1 VSAFAGRLS
10 LRDRLPG
17 RLPRRLPAV
26 PLPAGISAIIVKEL
40 RGRMR
45 GRRAFIVVTI
55 HVLLLTVFAWMLQ
68 RLNEESI
75 AGLSSFG
82 GQATYA
88 SATVGRGIFLGL
100 LMLQT
105 LMVAVLAPAAT
116 AAAISSEREHQTLDL
131 LAVTPI
137 SSFAIV
143 LGKLLSAL
151 AWVFILIL
159 ASIPVTAL
167 VFVFGGVAPD
177 DVIRG
182 YLVLFA
188 TVIGLGSVGIFFSA
202 LTRRTGAST
211 GLTFVV
217 TLALVIGSF
226 FVWVFF
232 SNTGEV
238 GPTGLRKQ
246 PTEAI
251 LYLNPF
257 VAQADVLCGT
267 EDGAFGGT
275 CGLISS
281 IVNTGQQEFFPPGT
295 DPTRPVP
302 IDPVPGVDFPG
313 GVNAGGAGFE
323 APRGV
328 APEKGLRIGEEGVVD
343 GDVANLG
350 IAAEP
355 FRDRFWPKS
364 VISFLFLAAVLT
376 VASVQFVTPTRRW
389 RPSLP
394 GPVRRLVRRRSA
406 P

>member
-1 VSAFAGRLS
+1 MSAFAGRLA
-10 LRDRLPG
+10 LRARGLPVG
-17 RLPRRLPAV
+17 LPS
-26 PLPAGISAIIVKEL
+26 GISAIIVKEL

-55 HVLLLTVFAWMLQ
+55 HVLLLAVFAWMLL
-68 RLNEESI
+68 RLQEESFRSM
-75 AGLSSFG
+75 SSFG

-88 SATVGRGIFLGL
+88 SANIGRGIFLGL

-116 AAAISSEREHQTLDL
+116 AGAISSEREHQTLDL

-137 SSFAIV
+137 SSLAIV
-143 LGKLLSAL
+143 LGKLFSAL

-159 ASIPVTAL
+159 SSIPITAL

-182 YLVLFA
+182 YAVLFA

-211 GLTFVV
+211 GLTFVT

-226 FVWVFF
+226 FVWVFMTG
-232 SNTGEV
+232 TGEV
-238 GPTGLRKQ
+238 SENGLRRQ
-246 PTEAI
+246 PPEAI

-257 VAQADVLCGT
+257 VAQADVICGT

-275 CGLISS
+275 CGLIST
-281 IVNTGQQEFFPPGT
+281 IVQTPQDDLFPP
-295 DPTRPVP
+295 DVVP
-302 IDPVPGVDFPG
+302 AQPEPMPGVKEPAGVEFDVNDRSGVPFVGRG
-313 GVNAGGAGFE
+313 GGIIDA
-323 APRGV
+323 
-328 APEKGLRIGEEGVVD
+328 
-343 GDVANLG
+343 DVAAL
-350 IAAEP
+350 AAADS
-355 FRDRFWPKS
+355 FRDRFWPKT
-364 VISFLFLAAVLT
+364 VLSFLFLALVLT
-376 VASVQFVTPTRRW
+376 LASVQYVTPTRRW

-394 GPVRRLVRRRSA
+394 GPVRRLIRRRSA

>member
-1 VSAFAGRLS
+1 MSILAGRLA
-10 LRDRLPG
+10 LRG
-17 RLPRRLPAV
+17 RRLPV
-26 PLPAGISAIIVKEL
+26 GLPSGISAIIVKEL

-55 HVLLLTVFAWMLQ
+55 HVLLLAVFAWMLL
-68 RLNEESI
+68 RLQEESFRS
-75 AGLSSFG
+75 LSSFG

-88 SATVGRGIFLGL
+88 SANIGRGIFLGL

-116 AAAISSEREHQTLDL
+116 AGAISSEREHQTLDL

-137 SSFAIV
+137 SSLAIV
-143 LGKLLSAL
+143 LGKLFSAL

-159 ASIPVTAL
+159 SSIPITAL

-182 YLVLFA
+182 YAVLFA

-211 GLTFVV
+211 GLTFVT

-226 FVWVFF
+226 FVWVFMTG
-232 SNTGEV
+232 TGEV
-238 GPTGLRKQ
+238 SENGLRRQ
-246 PTEAI
+246 PPEAI

-257 VAQADVLCGT
+257 VAQADVICGT

-275 CGLISS
+275 CGLIST
-281 IVNTGQQEFFPPGT
+281 IVQTPQDELFPP
-295 DPTRPVP
+295 DVVP
-302 IDPVPGVDFPG
+302 AKPEPMPGVQEPAGVEFDVNDRSGVPFVGRG
-313 GVNAGGAGFE
+313 G
-323 APRGV
+323 
-328 APEKGLRIGEEGVVD
+328 GVVD
-343 GDVANLG
+343 ADVAAL
-350 IAAEP
+350 AAADS
-355 FRDRFWPKS
+355 FRDRFWPKT
-364 VISFLFLAAVLT
+364 VLSFLFLALVLT
-376 VASVQFVTPTRRW
+376 LASVQYVTPTRRW

-394 GPVRRLVRRRSA
+394 GPVRRLIRRRSA